1 MESDDADDH
10 REMLKARME
19 NWFRTKETAM
29 PKGIYFTKEQM
40 KQITLVKFLPGGAIG
55 VLESANQGVSNAICL
70 PKTINAIQNIQ

>member
-1 MESDDADDH
+1 
-10 REMLKARME
+10 MLKARME

-55 VLESANQGVSNAICL
+55 VL
-70 PKTINAIQNIQ
+70 